1 MSVNARNLR
10 GRDRRNILENIAE
23 IEEILVLLVQETRYD
38 SNFSD
43 REVELG
49 VNRDLNG
56 VYTRFWK
63 LFRGPIPEVLTPVEL
78 IECQSLKIAY
88 KIIHDNYP
96 AKKDIFDLATGQRS
110 KEGLSLN
117 CIKIK
122 SKIRKEAFSARIVED
137 WNKLD
142 PNIKISSTGQF
153 AESSKKYVMDKH
165 RGNMVP
171 FMRERIS
178 QRTPYV

>member
-63 LFRGPIPEVLTPVEL
+63 LFRGPIPEVLTPR
-78 IECQSLKIAY
+78 C
-88 KIIHDNYP
+88 
-96 AKKDIFDLATGQRS
+96 TG
-110 KEGLSLN
+110 
-117 CIKIK
+117 
-122 SKIRKEAFSARIVED
+122 
-137 WNKLD
+137 
-142 PNIKISSTGQF
+142 
-153 AESSKKYVMDKH
+153 
-165 RGNMVP
+165 
-171 FMRERIS
+171 
-178 QRTPYV
+178 

>member
-63 LFRGPIPEVLTPVEL
+63 LFRG
-78 IECQSLKIAY
+78 
-88 KIIHDNYP
+88 
-96 AKKDIFDLATGQRS
+96 
-110 KEGLSLN
+110 
-117 CIKIK
+117 
-122 SKIRKEAFSARIVED
+122 
-137 WNKLD
+137 
-142 PNIKISSTGQF
+142 QF
-153 AESSKKYVMDKH
+153 QKY
-165 RGNMVP
+165 
-171 FMRERIS
+171 
-178 QRTPYV
+178 